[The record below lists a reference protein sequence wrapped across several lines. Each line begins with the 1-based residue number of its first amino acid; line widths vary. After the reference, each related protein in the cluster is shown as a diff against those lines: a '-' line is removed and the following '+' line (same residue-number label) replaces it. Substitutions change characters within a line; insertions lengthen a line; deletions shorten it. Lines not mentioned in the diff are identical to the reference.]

1 VAQKEYIT
9 SDTYPGLDRQ
19 EETSQTEDWSFAHL
33 KRVETLWGPHGYHR
47 YPAKFIPQLVRRL
60 IESYSTPGELIGDP
74 FLGSGTTGIEA
85 LRLGRRFWGADISQV
100 ALLISRAKSLPLSP
114 PDLCEAWKELEH
126 QLDKAPRIGRRHLT
140 PAEKEAIS
148 AIDSTHAT
156 AEERLTYWFPMQYRE
171 SLAAILQLILLQ
183 SEGEVRT
190 FFLCGFSNILK
201 RCSTWLSGSTK
212 SQKDVSKVL
221 GDPVDEFRRQTR
233 YMIKRN
239 SLYWDDIVSCGLN
252 SVELAKRC
260 CIDQED
266 VRGLTL
272 PDASLDLLVTS
283 PPYATCYEYKEIHQL
298 TQLWFERYGILSAS
312 NESWI
317 GSKGI
322 SHHTLSEHSAFQCT
336 GSTIVDAALAELALL
351 AAGPAAQTVHRE
363 VRALQH
369 YFQDMSVALSELARV
384 TVPGKHL
391 VLIVGDSYRRGITI
405 PTSQALCEMAAD
417 IGLKLERRIVREI
430 PARVLVS
437 TRDKK
442 TGRFSSTAQSD
453 MRAYPEEYVLVFK
466 RA

>member
-1 VAQKEYIT
+1 MAQREYIT
-9 SDTYPGLDRQ
+9 RDTYPALDRQ
-19 EETSQTEDWSFAHL
+19 EEISQTEDWSFAHL

-60 IESYSTPGELIGDP
+60 IESYSTPGELVGDP

-100 ALLISRAKSLPLSP
+100 ALLISRAKCLPLSP
-114 PDLCEAWKELEH
+114 PDLCEAWKELEP
-126 QLDKAPRIGRRHLT
+126 QLDRIPRIGRRHLT

-148 AIDSTHAT
+148 AIDSTHAP

-233 YMIKRN
+233 DMIKRN
-239 SLYWDDIVSCGLN
+239 SLYWDDIMSCGLN
-252 SVELAKRC
+252 PLELANRC

-266 VRGLTL
+266 VRRLTL

-298 TQLWFERYGILSAS
+298 TQLWFERYGILSAG

-322 SHHTLSEHSAFQCT
+322 SHRTLPEHSACPRT

-351 AAGPAAQTVHRE
+351 AADAVAQTVHHE

-369 YFQDMSVALSELARV
+369 YF
-384 TVPGKHL
+384 
-391 VLIVGDSYRRGITI
+391 
-405 PTSQALCEMAAD
+405 
-417 IGLKLERRIVREI
+417 
-430 PARVLVS
+430 
-437 TRDKK
+437 K
-442 TGRFSSTAQSD
+442 TCLQ
-453 MRAYPEEYVLVFK
+453 P
-466 RA
+466 